1 VLSARWNQASPL
13 VQLGLLDRAGLPV
26 TGAEQAEK
34 LLARAVP
41 ANGLLRPGSAE
52 D

>member
-1 VLSARWNQASPL
+1 L

-34 LLARAVP
+34 LLAPRTVP
-41 ANGLLRPGSAE
+41 ANGLLGPSWSE